1 MYGMRVYLEFV
12 GKQLASRLRGIR
24 SNEIDLREGRK

>member
-12 GKQLASRLRGIR
+12 GKQLASRLLV
-24 SNEIDLREGRK
+24 SEFTVEVKPV

>member
-12 GKQLASRLRGIR
+12 GKQLLASRQLV
-24 SNEIDLREGRK
+24 SEFTVEVKPV